1 MCDCDVIAHNDI
13 VRTYKTPKA
22 LGYSNN
28 HYYVIGSTSE
38 LLIIRLSAC
47 VLAITVFP
55 MSVHAEEFMHF
66 PINFFLSGFTCT
78 SYRCIDSDLY
88 TAQITRDSHTA

>member
-38 LLIIRLSAC
+38 LSIIQLSAC
-47 VLAITVFP
+47 VLASTVFP
-55 MSVHAEEFMHF
+55 MSVHTEELMHF
-66 PINFFLSGFTCT
+66 AINFFLSGFTCT
-78 SYRCIDSDLY
+78 SCRCIDSGLY
-88 TAQITRDSHTA
+88 TAQMARDSHSA